1 MTTIDDK
8 AFSAMLKCARDY
20 GARVGRNAAGRSAFD
35 APTPEDVAVAC
46 GWNLAVDADDAA
58 RNAYYET
65 LGELCSACED
75 SAAEFLASKEGA
87 R

>member
-8 AFSAMLKCARDY
+8 AFLAMLKCARDY
-20 GARVGRNAAGRSAFD
+20 GARLVRDEVGRSAFD

-46 GWNLAVDADDAA
+46 GWNLAVDADDAT
-58 RNAYYET
+58 RNAYYEI

-75 SAAEFLASKEGA
+75 SAAEFLASEVA
-87 R
+87 PR